1 MEQEVNKESEIS
13 IRKIFISYSW
23 SNNDYVDR
31 VRELAEELASNA
43 MEVELDQWSLKE
55 GDDKFVYMEQMVN
68 EPTMDK
74 VIILLDK
81 KYKEKADGREGGVGT
96 ETTIMTS
103 KIYADVVEKRGKQ
116 KFIPVIMER
125 DIETGKEFVP
135 AFLDGRKYID
145 LTDADH
151 YAEKF
156 EELVRAIHDKPI
168 HKKPLPGKAPSYL
181 LEDEGINLGTSSR
194 ARRVTEF
201 LINDKPQALNAAKD
215 YFALVTENLK
225 MFDFPTETQQ
235 MSDEEIVEKIQ
246 ELTPLRDEIVDMF
259 LATAKYREDSAIYEE
274 IHNFFEHLLP
284 YFEFRN
290 DSDSNHQWAADHYK
304 FFGYELFL
312 YAVAALLK
320 FKRFEQLNE
329 LTESK
334 YYFSGSPF
342 SRNQNT
348 LLSFVKF
355 DTYSEA
361 LRNYNQRQS
370 QQAYSIEARFIHNR
384 ATRSDI
390 RFENLMEAD
399 FLLFLIHQIDDK
411 ENSNAT
417 WSSWYPSTQVF
428 AEYRHNPFEVFLR
441 SQSRKFFNKFKLCL
455 RNISKEQLSE
465 LINNLEEKMKRE
477 NRHNRVYVSVF
488 TNIEQIET
496 AP

>member
-1 MEQEVNKESEIS
+1 MEQNDNEEKEIPF
-13 IRKIFISYSW
+13 RKVFISYSW

-55 GDDKFVYMEQMVN
+55 GDDKFAYMEQMVN
-68 EPTMDK
+68 DPTIDK

-81 KYKEKADGREGGVGT
+81 KYKEKANGREGGVGT
-96 ETTIMTS
+96 ETTIMTP
-103 KIYADVVEKRGKQ
+103 KVYDDVVEKRGKQ

-135 AFLDGRKYID
+135 TFLDGRKYID

-151 YAEKF
+151 YSEKF
-156 EELVRAIHDKPI
+156 EELVRAIHDKPLFI
-168 HKKPLPGKAPSYL
+168 KPLPGKAPSYL
-181 LEDEGINLGTSSR
+181 LEDAGINLGTSGR
-194 ARRVTEF
+194 ARRSIEF
-201 LINDKPQALNAAKD
+201 LTNDKPQALNAIKD

-225 MFDFPTETQQ
+225 MFDFPAEIQK
-235 MSDEEIVEKIQ
+235 MADEEIVEKIQ
-246 ELTPLRDEIVDMF
+246 ELTPLRDEIVDVF
-259 LATAKYREDSAIYEE
+259 SAIAKYREDSAIYEE
-274 IHNFFEHLLP
+274 IHKFFEQLLP
-284 YFEFRN
+284 YFEYRN
-290 DSDSNHQWAADHYK
+290 DRDSNHQWAADHYK

-312 YAVAALLK
+312 YAVATLLK

-329 LTESK
+329 LTEPK

-348 LLSFVKF
+348 LLSFAKF
-355 DTYSEA
+355 NTYSEA

-370 QQAYSIEARFIHNR
+370 RQAYSIEARFMNNR

-390 RFENLMEAD
+390 KFEDLMQAD
-399 FLLFLIHQIDDK
+399 FLLFLIYQIDDK
-411 ENSNAT
+411 ENTNNL
-417 WSSWYPSTQVF
+417 WHSWYPATQAF

-455 RNISKEQLSE
+455 RNISKEELSE
-465 LINNLEEKMKRE
+465 LINNIEEKMKQESMR
-477 NRHNRVYVSVF
+477 NRIYASMF
-488 TNIEQIET
+488 TNFEQIET